1 MSGSRPSGP
10 ALSTWR
16 GFGGRV
22 GFDAPS
28 AVERLRGERPEA
40 SLGARHASVRFRQR
54 PERFLKV
61 RASRFGHGSW
71 QCGTLPARNRELVL

>member
-1 MSGSRPSGP
+1 MSGSRLSRP

-22 GFDAPS
+22 DFDARFAAES
-28 AVERLRGERPEA
+28 LRGERPEA

-61 RASRFGHGSW
+61 RGSRFGHGSW
-71 QCGTLPARNRELVL
+71 QCGT